1 MFLQSLVRKG
11 VSIAGQAVRG
21 YRSTHWAGI
30 KVVENVPALGES
42 ITEGTISS
50 WSKQVGEAVALDDVI
65 VIVETDKVTVD
76 IKATN
81 AGVLTA
87 QLAEGDVDVGQPLF
101 EVDTEGAAFAA
112 PAPTA
117 AAAPIIAPQTS
128 TPQEAPKL
136 DESEHHRVPSI
147 KFLGKRS
154 LIKHDTPSPA
164 AMPFPAA
171 QPLMAQKKLV
181 KEGTGVDF
189 RTMRGGAMYG
199 RPEITDKEIEMI
211 ASGGATDF

>member
-1 MFLQSLVRKG
+1 MYRRVVPIIRKAGAGFHSSVVRM
-11 VSIAGQAVRG
+11 A
-21 YRSTHWAGI
+21 
-30 KVVENVPALGES
+30 KVTEVVPALGES
-42 ITEGTISS
+42 ITEGSIQT
-50 WSKQVGEAVALDDVI
+50 WTKAVGEAVAVDDVV

-87 QLAEGDVDVGQPLF
+87 QLAEGDVAVGQPLF

-112 PAPTA
+112 LAPTA
-117 AAAPIIAPQTS
+117 PAAPTVAPQTS

-164 AMPFPAA
+164 AMPFLAA
-171 QPLMAQKKLV
+171 LPLMAQKKLV